1 MAVEM
6 SIAERVGVPLN
17 RRCSRK
23 CDAPLSC
30 AASSLDPTWTY
41 TPTAAERTPG
51 MCSETTRRPP
61 LRTVRRTPPGRLVKG
76 GSLDFGGLGGLGGLR
91 GLRGLAVLLHHRH
104 QGELAAVV
112 DLGDLD
118 LELLADGDDVLD
130 VVDAL
135 ATGEGTQLADVQ
147 QAVLA
152 GQQRDEGAEVGRLHH
167 GAEVALA
174 DLGHRR
180 VGDRVDG
187 GASSLGRFAVRR
199 TDVDRAVV
207 LDRQG
212 RARV

>member
-1 MAVEM
+1 M
-6 SIAERVGVPLN
+6 SMAERVGVPLN

-76 GSLDFGGLGGLGGLR
+76 GSLGVGGLGRLGGLGGL
-91 GLRGLAVLLHHRH
+91 ALLHHRN
-104 QGELAAVV
+104 QRELAAVV

-118 LELLADGDDVLD
+118 LELLADRDDVLD

-152 GQQRDEGAEVGRLHH
+152 GQQRDERTEVGRLH
-167 GAEVALA
+167 
-174 DLGHRR
+174 
-180 VGDRVDG
+180 
-187 GASSLGRFAVRR
+187 
-199 TDVDRAVV
+199 
-207 LDRQG
+207 
-212 RARV
+212 